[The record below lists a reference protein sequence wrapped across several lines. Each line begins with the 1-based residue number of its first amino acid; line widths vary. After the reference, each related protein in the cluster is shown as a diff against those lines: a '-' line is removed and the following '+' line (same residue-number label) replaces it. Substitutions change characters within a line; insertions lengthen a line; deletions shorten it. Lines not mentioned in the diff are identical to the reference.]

1 MNVRCPSCQT
11 VFRVDPTKVP
21 DAGVRARCTVCE
33 GVFGV
38 YPEPSEAP
46 VRAPTAAPEPARS
59 TPEPKPAATI
69 PGPPPAPAAT
79 PVAPWP
85 AAAARPVIKSPPPVA
100 PPVARPSV
108 SPGMPAGRGAGIAP
122 RAGGPKALGGPAA
135 APRAA
140 PGAAFNP
147 FLSHDPRQ
155 KARRLARALVSDL
168 VVYHPEKRERG
179 LKEGTLKELF
189 DEEIK
194 KSWDEYEEQVG
205 KEMAESTTFFNDA
218 LNEILGDGSSVF

>member
-1 MNVRCPSCQT
+1 MNVSCPSCRT
-11 VFRVDPTKVP
+11 VFRVDPAKVP

-46 VRAPTAAPEPARS
+46 ARVPAPELVALAPEPE
-59 TPEPKPAATI
+59 TPAAVPALPAT
-69 PGPPPAPAAT
+69 PPPRPEAP
-79 PVAPWP
+79 PPP
-85 AAAARPVIKSPPPVA
+85 PPVITAPPRVA

-108 SPGMPAGRGAGIAP
+108 SPGLPAGRRAGIAP
-122 RAGGPKALGGPAA
+122 GTGAAKPLTSPLAGQRPA
-135 APRAA
+135 PT
-140 PGAAFNP
+140 GAAFNP
-147 FLSHDPRQ
+147 FLSHDPKQ

-179 LKEGTLKELF
+179 LKEGTLKDLF
-189 DEEIK
+189 DDEIK
-194 KSWDEYEEQVG
+194 KSWEEYEEQVG

-218 LNEILGDGSSVF
+218 LNEILGDGSKVF